1 MAWYVHRDVHRPDD
15 WPIKR
20 VSTTYKK
27 TGKIRTKR
35 KSIILQYPSFNYRV
49 ACFLFFQYSWLVWI
63 HQVCCT
69 LVLYQISCRPRL
81 GRIPHH
87 SISRKSEDRSE
98 LLDPARRNR
107 RCNAAANGNIWHH
120 CLVDFP
126 VVNSH
131 LSTSLAPSDRS
142 EVTIGGSRRDK
153 ITKLLVGKTGAEKY
167 PSRNTKTVNYGRPIG
182 ILRWKKIRSFY
193 RLRELVGVSM
203 DRISSY

>member
-1 MAWYVHRDVHRPDD
+1 MFFVFSVFM
-15 WPIKR
+15 
-20 VSTTYKK
+20 VSVDSPGMLY
-27 TGKIRTKR
+27 I
-35 KSIILQYPSFNYRV
+35 SSV
-49 ACFLFFQYSWLVWI
+49 SDFLSSKNHTRNWKV
-63 HQVCCT
+63 
-69 LVLYQISCRPRL
+69 PRL